1 LKNIKTKNKMAFVST
16 NSQIKKN
23 ILNYISRLV
32 SKTLYRSIEIL
43 FKPCC
48 DITITNVEAVC
59 TVDGDPGN
67 YDITITLDKSIN
79 MLGNGLLFVLV
90 EDFVTVIDNSAL
102 IPYNDSNKIVL
113 LDANIGDSSGG
124 PKGVSVFFLLSA
136 SPATSLETLT
146 PGVFTLATSDLDWN
160 FPNCTTP

>member
-1 LKNIKTKNKMAFVST
+1 MAFVST

-59 TVDGDPGN
+59 NGTN

-124 PKGVSVFFLLSA
+124 SKGVSVFFLLSA

>member
-1 LKNIKTKNKMAFVST
+1 MAFVST
-16 NSQIKKN
+16 NSQIKNN

-59 TVDGDPGN
+59 TEDGDPGN
-67 YDITITLDKSIN
+67 YDITITLNKSVN
-79 MLGNGLLFVLV
+79 MLGNGLLLVLV
-90 EDFVTVIDNSAL
+90 DNVNIGL
-102 IPYNDSNKIVL
+102 FPYNDSNKIVL
-113 LDANIGDSSGG
+113 LNVDINNIPGDYE
-124 PKGVSVFFLLSA
+124 VTIFFLLPS

-146 PGVFTLATSDLDWN
+146 PGVFTFAGTASNVEFID
-160 FPNCTTP
+160 CTP

>member
-1 LKNIKTKNKMAFVST
+1 MAFVST

-48 DITITNVEAVC
+48 DITITNVE
-59 TVDGDPGN
+59 VDCNSVTSGN

-79 MLGNGLLFVLV
+79 MLGNGLLLVIV
-90 EDFVTVIDNSAL
+90 EDILTVIDNSPL

-113 LDANIGDSSGG
+113 LDSDIGNSSGG
-124 PKGVSVFFLLSA
+124 PKAVSVLFLLPGAPLS
-136 SPATSLETLT
+136 SVTDFSQLT
-146 PGVFTLATSDLDWN
+146 PGVFTLASSDLDWT
-160 FPNCTTP
+160 FPSCPTP

>member
-1 LKNIKTKNKMAFVST
+1 MAFVST

-48 DITITNVEAVC
+48 DIIITNVEAVC
-59 TVDGDPGN
+59 SSVTPGN
-67 YDITITLDKSIN
+67 YDITITLDKGIN
-79 MLGNGLLFVLV
+79 MLGNGLLLV
-90 EDFVTVIDNSAL
+90 MVNGVITVIDNNPL

-113 LDANIGDSSGG
+113 LNVDIDNTPGDYD
-124 PKGVSVFFLLSA
+124 VSIFFLLPS
-136 SPATSLETLT
+136 SPAISFETLT
-146 PGVFTLATSDLDWN
+146 PGVFTFAITASAVE
-160 FPNCTTP
+160 FPSCP

>member
-1 LKNIKTKNKMAFVST
+1 MAFVST
-16 NSQIKKN
+16 NSQIKNN

-43 FKPCC
+43 FKPSC

-59 TVDGDPGN
+59 SSVTPGN

-79 MLGNGLLFVLV
+79 MLGNGSVLILV
-90 EDFVTVIDNSAL
+90 GGVVNGNGP

-113 LDANIGDSSGG
+113 LDSDIGDSSGG
-124 PKGVSVFFLLSA
+124 SKGVYVLFLLPGTPLSNVTDL
-136 SPATSLETLT
+136 SQLT
-146 PGVFTLATSDLDWN
+146 PGVFTLASSDIDFS
-160 FPNCTTP
+160 FPSCP

>member
-1 LKNIKTKNKMAFVST
+1 MAFVST

-59 TVDGDPGN
+59 NGTN

-79 MLGNGLLFVLV
+79 MLGNGVLLVLV
-90 EDFVTVIDNSAL
+90 DGVVASTNYEGL

-113 LDANIGDSSGG
+113 LDSDIGDSSGG
-124 PKGVSVFFLLSA
+124 PKNVVVLFLLPGTPLNNIQSFKD
-136 SPATSLETLT
+136 LT
-146 PGVFTLATSDLDWN
+146 PGVFTLAANDDIDWN
-160 FPNCTTP
+160 FPSCP

>member
-1 LKNIKTKNKMAFVST
+1 LKNIKIKNKMAFVST

-48 DITITNVEAVC
+48 DITITNVE
-59 TVDGDPGN
+59 VDCSSVTSGN

-79 MLGNGLLFVLV
+79 MLGNGLLLVVV
-90 EDFVTVIDNSAL
+90 EDILTKIDNSPL

-113 LDANIGDSSGG
+113 LDANIGNSSGG
-124 PKGVSVFFLLSA
+124 PKGVSVFFLLPGAPLTDFSQ
-136 SPATSLETLT
+136 LT
-146 PGVFTLATSDLDWN
+146 PGVFTLASSKDDWT
-160 FPNCTTP
+160 FPSCP

>member
-1 LKNIKTKNKMAFVST
+1 LKNIKIKNKMAFVST

-48 DITITNVEAVC
+48 DITITNVE
-59 TVDGDPGN
+59 VDCSSVTSGN

-79 MLGNGLLFVLV
+79 MLGNGLLLVLV
-90 EDFVTVIDNSAL
+90 DGVVVTVDGGGL

-113 LDANIGDSSGG
+113 LDSDIGDSSGG
-124 PKGVSVFFLLSA
+124 SKGVTVLFLLPGAPLSN
-136 SPATSLETLT
+136 ATDFSQLT
-146 PGVFTLATSDLDWN
+146 PGVFTLASSDLDFS
-160 FPNCTTP
+160 FPSCP

>member
-1 LKNIKTKNKMAFVST
+1 LKNIKIKNKMAFVST
-16 NSQIKKN
+16 NSQIKNN

-59 TVDGDPGN
+59 NGTN

-79 MLGNGLLFVLV
+79 MLGNGLLLVLV
-90 EDFVTVIDNSAL
+90 NGVLVTVDSTAL
-102 IPYNDSNKIVL
+102 TPYNDSNKIVL
-113 LDANIGDSSGG
+113 LDSDISDSSGG
-124 PKGVSVFFLLSA
+124 LKGVSVFFLLPGAPLSDVTDL
-136 SPATSLETLT
+136 SKLT
-146 PGVFTLATSDLDWN
+146 PGVFTLATSDLDWD

>member
-1 LKNIKTKNKMAFVST
+1 MAFVST
-16 NSQIKKN
+16 NSQIKNN

-32 SKTLYRSIEIL
+32 SKTLYRAIEIL

-79 MLGNGLLFVLV
+79 MLGNGLLLVLV
-90 EDFVTVIDNSAL
+90 NGVVLTASDGAL

-113 LDANIGDSSGG
+113 LDSDIGNSSGG
-124 PKGVSVFFLLSA
+124 SKDVSVFFLLPGAPLSNVTDF
-136 SPATSLETLT
+136 SQLT
-146 PGVFTLATSDLDWN
+146 PGVFTLATSDLN
-160 FPNCTTP
+160 FSFPSCP

>member
-1 LKNIKTKNKMAFVST
+1 MAFVST
-16 NSQIKKN
+16 NSQIKNN

-32 SKTLYRSIEIL
+32 SKTLYRAIEIL

-79 MLGNGLLFVLV
+79 MLGNGLLLVLV
-90 EDFVTVIDNSAL
+90 DDSVTVIDNSAL
-102 IPYNDSNKIVL
+102 TPYNDSNKIVL
-113 LDANIGDSSGG
+113 LDANIGNSSGG
-124 PKGVSVFFLLSA
+124 PKGVSVFFLL
-136 SPATSLETLT
+136 TSVSSSNLQSFSQLT
-146 PGVFTLATSDLDWN
+146 PGVFTLATSDIDWN
-160 FPNCTTP
+160 FPSCP

>member
-1 LKNIKTKNKMAFVST
+1 MAFVST
-16 NSQIKKN
+16 NSQIKNN

-59 TVDGDPGN
+59 NGTN

-79 MLGNGLLFVLV
+79 MLGNGLLLVLV
-90 EDFVTVIDNSAL
+90 EDFITVIDSSAL
-102 IPYNDSNKIVL
+102 TPYNDSNKIVL

-146 PGVFTLATSDLDWN
+146 PGVFTLATSDLDWT
-160 FPNCTTP
+160 FPSCP

>member
-1 LKNIKTKNKMAFVST
+1 MAFVST

-59 TVDGDPGN
+59 SSVTPGN

-79 MLGNGLLFVLV
+79 MLGNGLLLVLV
-90 EDFVTVIDNSAL
+90 EDFVTVRDNSAL
-102 IPYNDSNKIVL
+102 TPYNDSNKIVL
-113 LDANIGDSSGG
+113 LDSDIGNSSGG
-124 PKGVSVFFLLSA
+124 SKGVSVFFLLSA

-146 PGVFTLATSDLDWN
+146 PGVFTLAVSDIDWN
-160 FPNCTTP
+160 FPSCP

>member
-1 LKNIKTKNKMAFVST
+1 MAFVST

-59 TVDGDPGN
+59 NSVPSGN
-67 YDITITLDKSIN
+67 YDITITLDKGIN
-79 MLGNGLLFVLV
+79 MLGNGLLLILV
-90 EDFVTVIDNSAL
+90 NGLAIGGGP

-124 PKGVSVFFLLSA
+124 PKAVNVFFILPGVPLSNIQGFKD
-136 SPATSLETLT
+136 LT
-146 PGVFTLATSDLDWN
+146 PGVFTLASSDLDFS
-160 FPNCTTP
+160 FPDCTAP

>member
-1 LKNIKTKNKMAFVST
+1 MAFVST

-59 TVDGDPGN
+59 NGTN

-90 EDFVTVIDNSAL
+90 DGVVVTVDGGGL

-113 LDANIGDSSGG
+113 LDSDIGDSSGG
-124 PKGVSVFFLLSA
+124 SKGVTVLFLLPGAPLSNVTDL
-136 SPATSLETLT
+136 SQLT
-146 PGVFTLATSDLDWN
+146 PGVFTLASSDLDWN
-160 FPNCTTP
+160 FPDCS

>member
-1 LKNIKTKNKMAFVST
+1 MAFVST

-48 DITITNVEAVC
+48 DITITDVVATCSSV
-59 TVDGDPGN
+59 TPGN

-79 MLGNGLLFVLV
+79 MLGNGILLVLV
-90 EDFVTVIDNSAL
+90 DGVAASTNYEGL

-113 LDANIGDSSGG
+113 LDSDIGDSSGG
-124 PKGVSVFFLLSA
+124 PKNVNVLFLLPGAPLNNIQGFSQ
-136 SPATSLETLT
+136 LT
-146 PGVFTLATSDLDWN
+146 PGVFTLAANEDTDWN
-160 FPNCTTP
+160 FPDCS

>member
-1 LKNIKTKNKMAFVST
+1 MAFVST

-48 DITITNVEAVC
+48 DITITNVE
-59 TVDGDPGN
+59 VDCSSVTSGN

-79 MLGNGLLFVLV
+79 MLGNGLLLVLV
-90 EDFVTVIDNSAL
+90 DGVVVTVDGNEGL
-102 IPYNDSNKIVL
+102 NPYNDSTKIVL
-113 LDANIGDSSGG
+113 LDSDIGDSSGG
-124 PKGVSVFFLLSA
+124 SKGVTVFFLLPS
-136 SPATSLETLT
+136 SPVTSLETLT
-146 PGVFTLATSDLDWN
+146 PGVFTVATSDLDWT
-160 FPNCTTP
+160 FPSCP

>member
-1 LKNIKTKNKMAFVST
+1 LKNIKIKNKMAFVST

-48 DITITNVEAVC
+48 DITITDVVATCSSV
-59 TVDGDPGN
+59 TPGN
-67 YDITITLDKSIN
+67 YDITITLDKGIN
-79 MLGNGLLFVLV
+79 MLGNGLLLVLV
-90 EDFVTVIDNSAL
+90 NGVAADNGGDGP

-113 LDANIGDSSGG
+113 LDVNIGDSSGG
-124 PKGVSVFFLLSA
+124 PKNVVVLFLLPGTPLNNIQGFSQ
-136 SPATSLETLT
+136 LT
-146 PGVFTLATSDLDWN
+146 PGVFTLASSDLDFS
-160 FPNCTTP
+160 FPSCP

>member
-1 LKNIKTKNKMAFVST
+1 MAFVST

-48 DITITNVEAVC
+48 DITITNVEVVC
-59 TVDGDPGN
+59 SSVTPGN
-67 YDITITLDKSIN
+67 YDITITLDKSVN
-79 MLGNGLLFVLV
+79 MLGNGLLLV
-90 EDFVTVIDNSAL
+90 MVNGVVIGSGL
-102 IPYNDSNKIVL
+102 FPYNDSNKIVL
-113 LDANIGDSSGG
+113 LNVDINNTPGDYD
-124 PKGVSVFFLLSA
+124 VSIFFLLPS

-146 PGVFTLATSDLDWN
+146 PGVFTFAITASAVE
-160 FPNCTTP
+160 FPSCP

>member
-1 LKNIKTKNKMAFVST
+1 MAFVST

-48 DITITNVEAVC
+48 DITITNVE
-59 TVDGDPGN
+59 VDCSSVTSGN

-79 MLGNGLLFVLV
+79 MLGNGLLLVIV
-90 EDFVTVIDNSAL
+90 EDNLTVIDNSAL

-113 LDANIGDSSGG
+113 LDANIGNSSGG
-124 PKGVSVFFLLSA
+124 PKAVSVFFLL
-136 SPATSLETLT
+136 PGVSLSNLTDLSQLT
-146 PGVFTLATSDLDWN
+146 PGVFTLASSNRDWT
-160 FPNCTTP
+160 FPSCP